1 MSNSFTTPWI
11 LAFQAPPSMG
21 FPRQEYWSGLPFAS
35 PGDLP
40 NPGIKPVS
48 PALAHRHTHTYI
60 LLFQYLVVLIVPV
73 SWFLT
78 PYSSK
83 SNRGPLKKN
92 LFQRQ
97 RQEMHKVTLEL
108 LIVPEMKHTHTHTHT
123 QSNGDTSKRHRS
135 QLQELPM
142 ANAGQI
148 TQCKKFIC
156 YRYLPNPYF
165 MKVYLP
171 LWFSQKI

>member
-1 MSNSFTTPWI
+1 MLPVKIMLFVQNFLKRCMNVSLLFSRCHIQVFATPWTV
-11 LAFQAPPSMG
+11 ARQAPPSMG

-97 RQEMHKVTLEL
+97 RQEM
-108 LIVPEMKHTHTHTHT
+108 
-123 QSNGDTSKRHRS
+123 
-135 QLQELPM
+135 
-142 ANAGQI
+142 
-148 TQCKKFIC
+148 
-156 YRYLPNPYF
+156 
-165 MKVYLP
+165 
-171 LWFSQKI
+171 